1 LAIMH
6 LKNQSQKS
14 AVIRLLSGFPVLLAF
29 LTAHVRTNP
38 RNLLTCGF
46 AVFVTIDERNTAIM
60 NPAGQ
65 PKAHQVQC
73 GCDREPQED
82 AEMELR
88 YALVQSPDLF
98 RSGRTIDRPGEHCR
112 CRIRLQKS
120 ATGCHSSLR
129 AGPTLTC
136 IFHSPVRLH
145 DPCRLRRFES

>member
-1 LAIMH
+1 MTSDHRAAGSSPAGCKTSIRADRLAIMH

-65 PKAHQVQC
+65 PKARQTQC
-73 GCDREPQED
+73 AVIGYR
-82 AEMELR
+82 
-88 YALVQSPDLF
+88 
-98 RSGRTIDRPGEHCR
+98 
-112 CRIRLQKS
+112 
-120 ATGCHSSLR
+120 
-129 AGPTLTC
+129 
-136 IFHSPVRLH
+136 
-145 DPCRLRRFES
+145 